1 MRYIIQVTFLSNSI
15 QLLALP
21 QYLVKKFRIL
31 LATTEYEKFY
41 ASLIVIIFIKFIC
54 SVIFSLII
62 NNLIIRKNT
71 SIMDLTILSRSPF
84 WFLLYAFPLL
94 SP

>member
-21 QYLVKKFRIL
+21 QYLVKKIRVL

-41 ASLIVIIFIKFIC
+41 ASLIVR
-54 SVIFSLII
+54 LI
-62 NNLIIRKNT
+62 
-71 SIMDLTILSRSPF
+71 
-84 WFLLYAFPLL
+84 
-94 SP
+94 